1 MFKINKKNQTSN
13 NTINRS
19 KENKKINFSL
29 NQTPKRNC
37 QSLKF
42 IGNVK
47 CGTCGGAR

>member
-1 MFKINKKNQTSN
+1 MFKIYKNNKTSN
-13 NTINRS
+13 NTINTS

-29 NQTPKRNC
+29 NQNPKRNC

-42 IGNVK
+42 VGNVK

>member
-1 MFKINKKNQTSN
+1 MFKIYKNNQTSN
-13 NTINRS
+13 NTIKTN
-19 KENKKINFSL
+19 KENKKIIFLL
-29 NQTPKRNC
+29 NNNPNRNC